1 VEDGPPGADPA
12 KLGKSYLALDTD
24 GRVIRTDSFSKIVA
38 PGFRTGWVTA
48 AKPFRDRLSLYMLS
62 STMGTCSLSA
72 SMMYE
77 LLESWGEEGFDAHLK
92 RLQKDYGDKSR
103 TIIEGFEKHMK
114 GLGEWVAPRFGPQDT
129 CTACMALVDAVFL
142 LCSPCLRLFFLSILL
157 LPLCNS
163 IVHQCTPCFET

>member
-1 VEDGPPGADPA
+1 
-12 KLGKSYLALDTD
+12 
-24 GRVIRTDSFSKIVA
+24 
-38 PGFRTGWVTA
+38 
-48 AKPFRDRLSLYMLS
+48 MLS

-114 GLGEWVAPRFGPQDT
+114 GLGEWVAPRGGMFVWMKLHGIASTDMLTGELLKEKVVIVPGHIFDVSTGGQPKA
-129 CTACMALVDAVFL
+129 CPYIRLSCVAPVLELREGVERLARVVTAAQAKQMAINH
-142 LCSPCLRLFFLSILL
+142 SS
-157 LPLCNS
+157 
-163 IVHQCTPCFET
+163 